1 MRRLVHELHRESKN
15 QVPIRKIDGGMA
27 NLTFKTLLW
36 LAQLVLVCRV
46 CHQRRIMHSRRSRV
60 LLEVCMT
67 KKSQIPAQRA
77 PVSNSPGRGQR
88 REDTRAARQAVEVS
102 EGTTGGIEAIS

>member
-1 MRRLVHELHRESKN
+1 MAGPAR
-15 QVPIRKIDGGMA
+15 PGMSCMSSA
-27 NLTFKTLLW
+27 EN
-36 LAQLVLVCRV
+36 
-46 CHQRRIMHSRRSRV
+46 RRSRV